1 MMRCLGRWFFRL
13 FLAVAV
19 VSLIAY
25 GVDSAVYTVRGSP
38 KATVAVSRFMGIP
51 LKGNKEEYDYLNT
64 VQTPCA
70 VALFPHGG
78 LDPCWHL
85 RRNPNQWENL

>member
-1 MMRCLGRWFFRL
+1 MMRWVGRWLFRL
-13 FLAVAV
+13 FLALAV
-19 VSLIAY
+19 VSLAAY
-25 GVDSAVYTVRGSP
+25 AVDTAVYALRGSP
-38 KATVAVSRFMGIP
+38 KSVVAVNRFMGIP

-85 RRNPNQWENL
+85 RRNPNEWENL